1 MSSKIVGSDLAIALA
16 LFVLGVLLLAAGAGL
31 AGQWEDAAAR
41 NGTVSVDSLLGIASA
56 LAGTALLGW
65 WLLSLL
71 AAGVVV
77 LLENRGIFRGAAAA
91 RKLSPAFMQRLVI
104 AAVSV
109 QLVSG
114 AAANA
119 STEAPGPQWAP
130 TQQYAAS
137 APAAQGG
144 TANAAEPPKA
154 GGTVSSAVP
163 GPAAPAAT
171 AAATSRGLQETPPA
185 SVGIQPGWR
194 PSAQPVAPGLLAT
207 APARP
212 EAFMDDSGRRRTGTV
227 AVLSGDTLWDIVA
240 NHLGPD
246 ASDVEIALEW
256 PRWYD
261 ANRTLIGPDPDVLLP
276 GQVLQPPAPA

>member
-1 MSSKIVGSDLAIALA
+1 MRSRIVGSDLAIALA

-65 WLLSLL
+65 WLLSLV
-71 AAGVVV
+71 AAGVGV

-130 TQQYAAS
+130 TQEYAAS
-137 APAAQGG
+137 APAAQDG
-144 TANAAEPPKA
+144 TANAAEPLKA
-154 GGTVSSAVP
+154 GGTVSGAVP
-163 GPAAPAAT
+163 GSSAPAAT

-185 SVGIQPGWR
+185 RVGIQPGWR

-212 EAFMDDSGRRRTGTV
+212 EAFMDDSGRPRTGTV